1 MAGALTRN
9 TALTDAPLPWLKLW
23 HSFLDSVKIQSVTE
37 ALRARYV
44 NLLCV
49 ACKFGQNGKLPDI
62 TQVAFMI
69 RLSSDEAQET
79 LEKLIDA
86 RLIERR
92 GKAYYIHDW
101 DQWQHKKS
109 RDAEK
114 QKRYRDNVRT
124 LRNEECNNPVTRYIT
139 DGNASPRV
147 REELEIEKERDKK
160 TPLKSPKGEAFRF
173 VLPDWIPKQDWD
185 DYIEMRKKIRKPATE
200 RAKELVIAKLL
211 RLQAEGNSPVEVLRQ
226 SIMQCHQGVWPIA
239 IPFANKNGIHHT
251 PPVSKPQLT
260 AEQMEAIDARWK

>member
-1 MAGALTRN
+1 MSPEG
-9 TALTDAPLPWLKLW
+9 LPWLKLW

-49 ACKFGQNGKLPDI
+49 ACKFGENGKLPDI

-69 RLSSDEAQET
+69 RLSSDDAQET
-79 LEKLIDA
+79 LERLIEA

-114 QKRYRDNVRT
+114 QKRYRDNIRT
-124 LRNEECNNPVTRYIT
+124 LRNEECNDPVTRYVT

-147 REELEIEKERDKK
+147 REELEREKEGDKK
-160 TPLKSPKGEAFRF
+160 TPLKVPKGTPSF
-173 VLPDWIPKQDWD
+173 VLPDWIPKQLWES
-185 DYIEMRKKIRKPATE
+185 YLEMRKKIRKPATE
-200 RAKELVIAKLL
+200 HAKELVIAKLI
-211 RLQAEGNSPVEVLRQ
+211 RLQADGNDPIAVLEQ
-226 SIMQCHQGVWPIA
+226 SIMQCNQGVWPVA
-239 IPFANKNGIHHT
+239 IPYANRNTNGAAQ
-251 PPVSKPQLT
+251 PSKPQPQRT
-260 AEQMEAIDARWK
+260 PEEEAKINAALAKRLNY